1 MADIFLSYATEDR
14 ALAKAVAEALELRGW
29 SVWWDRKIPLGQ
41 SFDRAIEDAIAAAQC
56 AIVLWSRA
64 SVPSEWVRSEASEA
78 KRRGILVPA
87 FLEPVDPPLAFRLLN
102 GADLSGWKPGTA
114 HAELDKLTERITE
127 ILAQTGERAQ
137 PMVAPFGRE
146 QPSIE
151 SERSWLR
158 QPRLIGGVVAL
169 LIAGAVY
176 AAYVIGTLG
185 NRSTPARTAT
195 TSIPPTEKPSTPGDL
210 SGLEDAIKK
219 LGFDT
224 APPDVGGAMAMTAL
238 EILELGLH
246 LVFITPEQAATV
258 GGAGLSTGAV
268 VWRVEPGPSQTAG
281 LRAGDVVAT
290 INGQTISSLDD
301 LRRAVR
307 AIGPGKSRY
316 LIRRGGET
324 LTVEI
329 DCPACLASP

>member
-41 SFDRAIEDAIAAAQC
+41 SFDRVIEDAIAAAQC

-64 SVPSEWVRSEASEA
+64 SVPSEWVRNEASEA

-87 FLEPVDPPLAFRLLN
+87 FLEPVDPPLAFRLLS
-102 GADLSGWKPGTA
+102 GADLSDWTPGTA

-127 ILAQTGERAQ
+127 ILAQTGERA
-137 PMVAPFGRE
+137 PIVPPFGRE
-146 QPSIE
+146 QSGIE
-151 SERSWLR
+151 SERRWLR
-158 QPRLIGGVVAL
+158 QPRLIGGVVAV

-185 NRSTPARTAT
+185 NGSTPARTAT
-195 TSIPPTEKPSTPGDL
+195 TAIPPTEKPTTPGDL

-219 LGFDT
+219 LGFNT

-238 EILELGLH
+238 QILELGLH
-246 LVFITPEQAATV
+246 LVFITPEQAAKV

-281 LRAGDVVAT
+281 LRAGDVVAA

-329 DCPACLASP
+329 DCSACASP